1 MKKSLVFVAA
11 TCVCALALHAD
22 FNYSNNVFRAIGAG
36 ASITDLKSVN
46 GTWRQFETSD
56 GEITWADSSLAF
68 DLEDGKSIA
77 FTVSDGAAPDTN
89 TVVKVEVKGVFTPV
103 VTNDFP
109 STADMNTR
117 RAQVGFVI
125 GINTTESTTNYY
137 AWAGSNWTPL
147 SAPAAAA
154 PDADGETDLV
164 ATFNYMTNNYH
175 FVSFDI
181 VNGSAT
187 NRLTTTV
194 GGLSALRLTSSAGA
208 NSNNVAGISCY
219 GSGKLKSA
227 DGSVGLGVATLSDG
241 VKYGSIAD
249 AVAAAGTSVTTVTVV
264 RATSDGAT
272 INGSNITISD
282 PGKQATG
289 TISVAE
295 GATVHVA
302 ATIAELDGG
311 TNGVYSIPLKMSG
324 GTVIVELP
332 ATVAEYKEVATSNVT
347 LSAIEVTLQTKSSI
361 VRAIAPD
368 GSTALSANEA
378 KLREFLNTYTNEA
391 YAAANATS
399 ESLAN
404 ALRVSGLNGIPLWQS
419 YVLGIAPTN
428 SIAPVTAPAGD
439 TAADGIT
446 LAIPAI
452 DTSKY
457 SGDYTV
463 TYQVG
468 TSETNNPQAIKAPLA
483 TGKYTIKAVLT
494 PKSVT
499 P

>member
-1 MKKSLVFVAA
+1 MTS
-11 TCVCALALHAD
+11 T
-22 FNYSNNVFRAIGAG
+22 AG
-36 ASITDLKSVN
+36 AS
-46 GTWRQFETSD
+46 
-56 GEITWADSSLAF
+56 
-68 DLEDGKSIA
+68 
-77 FTVSDGAAPDTN
+77 
-89 TVVKVEVKGVFTPV
+89 
-103 VTNDFP
+103 
-109 STADMNTR
+109 
-117 RAQVGFVI
+117 
-125 GINTTESTTNYY
+125 
-137 AWAGSNWTPL
+137 
-147 SAPAAAA
+147 
-154 PDADGETDLV
+154 
-164 ATFNYMTNNYH
+164 
-175 FVSFDI
+175 
-181 VNGSAT
+181 
-187 NRLTTTV
+187 
-194 GGLSALRLTSSAGA
+194 
-208 NSNNVAGISCY
+208 SNNVAGISCY

-227 DGSVGLGVATLSDG
+227 DGSVGLAVATLSDG
-241 VKYGSIAD
+241 VKYGSIQD
-249 AVAAAGTSVTTVTVV
+249 AVAAAGTSATTVTVV
-264 RATSDGAT
+264 RATNGDAS
-272 INGSNITISD
+272 IPSGSNITISD

-347 LSAIEVTLQTKSSI
+347 SSAIEVTLQTKSSI

-399 ESLAN
+399 LSLEN
-404 ALRVSGLNGIPLWQS
+404 ALKVSGLNGIPLWQS

-468 TSETNNPQAIKAPLA
+468 TSVTNDPQAIKAPLA

-494 PKSVT
+494 PSVT